1 MLLALDLSNGM
12 LVSGFRHDG
21 RWLASSRLGPD
32 RTSDEYAFLLEASAL
47 RAGID
52 QSGKVETAWLSSV
65 VPAMTPR
72 VVHAVR
78 LAFGI
83 DTALVAPGVRTGIK
97 IRTDVPTEVGSDI
110 VCAAVAARALGKGPV
125 IVVDFGTVIAISAI
139 NDAGELL
146 GVSIAPGLEL
156 SMSAIKAGAAQIPEV
171 RLDLPR
177 RAIGRTTTQAVQ
189 SGVMLGFGG
198 LIQRIVDLMSSEMSS
213 EMSSSP
219 VVIGCGDEEG
229 RSLLA
234 SLGHDRFVPELV
246 LDGLSIIA
254 ERNPQPF
261 G

>member
-12 LVSGFRHDG
+12 LVSGFRQDG
-21 RWLASSRLGPD
+21 HWLATSRLGHD
-32 RTSDEYAFLLEASAL
+32 RTADEYAFLLEASAA

-52 QSGKVETAWLSSV
+52 RIGRVGTAWLSSV

-72 VVHAVR
+72 VVRAVR

-83 DTALVAPGVRTGIK
+83 DVALVAPGVKTGLK
-97 IRTDVPTEVGSDI
+97 IRTDVPSEVGSDI
-110 VCAAVAARALGKGPV
+110 VCAAVAARTLSSGPLV
-125 IVVDFGTVIAISAI
+125 VVDFGTVIAISAI
-139 NDAGELL
+139 NEAGELL

-156 SMSAIKAGAAQIPEV
+156 SMSAIKTSAAQIPEV

-177 RAIGRTTTQAVQ
+177 RVIGRTTVQAVQ

-198 LIQRIVDLMSSEMSS
+198 LIQRIVDLMSIEMAC
-213 EMSSSP
+213 SP

-229 RSLLA
+229 RGLLA
-234 SLGHDRFVPELV
+234 SLGHDLFVPELV

-254 ERNPQPF
+254 ERNPEPF